1 MRWMSF
7 AIGVFVLV
15 AIQPLAAQEPG
26 YQQFIRP
33 ILDKHCTGCH
43 QPASKQSDLDLT
55 TYTGFQAGGRRGAAF
70 VAGSPE
76 QSLVMQFVT
85 GALKPSMPLGQS
97 LLAANDIST
106 IRDWISA
113 GARDDSPS
121 EIVSNYPPPTIS
133 LPSSPRCGS
142 RQMDRRSR

>member
-1 MRWMSF
+1 MRWMPF
-7 AIGVFVLV
+7 ATGVCVLV

-26 YQQFIRP
+26 YQQSVRP

-55 TYTGFQAGGRRGAAF
+55 TYTGFQTGGRRGAAF

-76 QSLVMQFVT
+76 QSLVMQFIT
-85 GALKPSMPLGQS
+85 GGVKPSMPLGQAP
-97 LLAANDIST
+97 LAANEISI
-106 IRDWISA
+106 IRDWISS

-121 EIVSNYPPPTIS
+121 ETVSNEPGLYHQPP
-133 LPSSPRCGS
+133 
-142 RQMDRRSR
+142 